1 MNKVILSASLLLL
14 VVTGLFSQSTQYN
27 NSMNHYPIHYRT
39 VKIGNIDIFYREAGP
54 ANAPVLLL
62 MHGFPSSSFMF
73 RNLIEKLKHRYH
85 IIAPDYPGFGHSSV
99 PSPDSFEY
107 SFDNLSRVMEQFVD
121 KLSIRSFS
129 MYIQDYGAPIG
140 LRLVTRRPELLQCL
154 IIQNGNAY
162 EEGLG
167 DAWAPLKAIWS
178 DPHDPQKKQQVI
190 DFMNLA
196 GTKFQYAEGVSDS
209 TLLSPDTYTLDQ
221 YLLERPGLKEIQYQ
235 LFYDYRKNIQ
245 EYASFQKMFSER
257 QPPTLIVWGENDV
270 FFLKE
275 GALAYGRD
283 LRTTEYHFYKTG
295 HFALEE
301 YGDEIAITIDSFLQK
316 HILRS
321 KQ

>member
-1 MNKVILSASLLLL
+1 MNKVILSASLLLFI
-14 VVTGLFSQSTQYN
+14 VTGLFSQPAQNITP
-27 NSMNHYPIHYRT
+27 MNHYPIHYRT
-39 VKIGNIDIFYREAGP
+39 VKIGNADIFYREAGP

-73 RNLIEKLKHRYH
+73 RSLIEKLKYRYH

-99 PSPDSFEY
+99 PSTDSFEY
-107 SFDNLSRVMEQFVD
+107 SFDNLSRVMEQFID
-121 KLSIRSFS
+121 KLGIRSFS
-129 MYIQDYGAPIG
+129 MYIQDYGAPVG
-140 LRLVTRRPELLQCL
+140 LRIVTRRPELLQSL

-178 DPHDPQKKQQVI
+178 DPHDPQKKQKVI

-196 GTKFQYAEGVSDS
+196 GTKFQYAEGVGNS
-209 TLLSPDTYTLDQ
+209 TLLSPDTYTFDQ
-221 YLLERPGLKEIQYQ
+221 YLLERPGMKEIQYQ

-245 EYASFQKMFSER
+245 EYASFQKMFREK
-257 QPPTLIVWGENDV
+257 QPPALIVWGENDV
-270 FFLKE
+270 FFLKK

-283 LRTTEYHFYKTG
+283 LKTIKYHFYKTG

-301 YGDEIAITIDSFLQK
+301 YGDEIALAIDSFLQR
-316 HILRS
+316 HIS